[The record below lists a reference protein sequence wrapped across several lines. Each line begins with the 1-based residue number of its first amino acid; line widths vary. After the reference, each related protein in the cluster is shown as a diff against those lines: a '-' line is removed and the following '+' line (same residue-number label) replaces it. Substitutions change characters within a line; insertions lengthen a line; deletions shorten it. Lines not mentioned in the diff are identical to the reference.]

1 MHSICRAAAV
11 GRSQVTNG
19 TVPQPM
25 KLWPTTG
32 AIFRSTDRGTRR
44 HRHAQLV
51 TLHELVTAMKIFIYF
66 LINAFLK
73 PYESV

>member
-11 GRSQVTNG
+11 GRAPVANG

-25 KLWPTTG
+25 NLWPTTG

-44 HRHAQLV
+44 HRHAQLL
-51 TLHELVTAMKIFIYF
+51 TLQELVTSRKSM
-66 LINAFLK
+66 L
-73 PYESV
+73 SVK

>member
-11 GRSQVTNG
+11 GRARVANG

-25 KLWPTTG
+25 NFWPTTG

-44 HRHAQLV
+44 HSHAELV
-51 TLHELVTAMKIFIYF
+51 TLQELVTSRKSM
-66 LINAFLK
+66 L
-73 PYESV
+73 SVK